1 MLTLDELYKK
11 MLARA
16 VEGKDVT
23 DNKGGRPQDDRMP
36 GPSGRNES
44 CLARQRTAL
53 ALKREQ
59 GSCAQVL
66 PLGCPASRQGR
77 DFH

>member
-23 DNKGGRPQDDRMP
+23 DIKD
-36 GPSGRNES
+36 
-44 CLARQRTAL
+44 
-53 ALKREQ
+53 
-59 GSCAQVL
+59 
-66 PLGCPASRQGR
+66 ASRQGR

>member
-23 DNKGGRPQDDRMP
+23 DIKDADPR
-36 GPSGRNES
+36 
-44 CLARQRTAL
+44 
-53 ALKREQ
+53 
-59 GSCAQVL
+59 
-66 PLGCPASRQGR
+66 
-77 DFH
+77 